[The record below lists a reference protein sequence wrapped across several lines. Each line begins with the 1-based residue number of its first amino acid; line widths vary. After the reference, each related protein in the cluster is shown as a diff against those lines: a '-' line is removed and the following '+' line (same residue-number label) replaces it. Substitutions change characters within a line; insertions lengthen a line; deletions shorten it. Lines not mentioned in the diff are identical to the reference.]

1 MNSNFFHNLVN
12 VVTLV
17 LAGATAALL
26 ASGCVET
33 SAGTISCEE
42 SFLSPSLSAIIITIL
57 MGLKLLVNIVR
68 DGITGL
74 TKKQPPVQ

>member
-1 MNSNFFHNLVN
+1 MNSNLFHNLVN
-12 VVTLV
+12 FATLI
-17 LAGATAALL
+17 LAGLTAALL

-42 SFLSPSLSAIIITIL
+42 SFISPNLSAIIITVL
-57 MGLKLLVNIVR
+57 MVLKLAVNIVR